1 MTTSFDTLRQVF
13 SMAQLFPQKIAIV
26 LDDQMWTYS
35 ELVEQVERVICHL
48 KRLKIAQGQIIYQFV
63 ERGFEMAC
71 GLLGIMCAGGVYC
84 ALNPTEPSERLVS
97 IIKQIKGQYVI
108 VHKAT
113 RNQFPGGTT
122 VKHVILMEEV
132 LSPLSDSQY
141 IDDRPAYKECGAAF
155 IVCTSGTTGRPKAVV
170 HTHRSYSASIIAHVQ
185 WDVGLYTI
193 QDQALQVASSSW
205 ILHLMEIS
213 LPLVVGGTLVLLRPS
228 GYLDM
233 GYFSQTLSRQKI
245 TTLIIGP
252 GIIRA
257 LTSYLE
263 MSQRLETLDVV
274 CNLCVAGD

>member
-1 MTTSFDTLRQVF
+1 
-13 SMAQLFPQKIAIV
+13 MAQLFPQKIAIV
-26 LDDQMWTYS
+26 LDDQTWTYS

-48 KRLKIAQGQIIYQFV
+48 NRLKIAQGQIIYQFV

-132 LSPLSDSQY
+132 LSPLSDFQY
-141 IDDRPAYKECGAAF
+141 IDDRPACKECGAAF

-170 HTHRSYSASIIAHVQ
+170 HTHKSYSASIIAHIN

-193 QDQALQVASSSW
+193 QDQVLQVASSSW

-233 GYFSQTLSRQKI
+233 GYFSQTVSCQKV

-263 MSQRLETLDVV
+263 MSQRLETFDFVR
-274 CNLCVAGD
+274 NLCVAGDYELLI